1 MSGSPA
7 SVAPPALATDTRVL
21 GLVMLEQRRV
31 VERIIG
37 PEAYRRALDR
47 LPEDRRN
54 EFVNIGMFSWCR
66 TTTVALVMTE
76 AAREANQLPNDF
88 TARVVREGFG
98 SVMRTVW
105 RLFMSFS
112 TDEAIVRRAAT
123 VYTKTIDRGKAKAF
137 VESPGHLVL
146 EISEWPDIHTI
157 DIVAIASGIEAALEV
172 AGRKVQIVHRR
183 VPSNVVR
190 FDVRTTGRSDKP

>member
-7 SVAPPALATDTRVL
+7 SVAPPALSTDTRVF

-47 LPEDRRN
+47 LPEERRA

-76 AAREANQLPNDF
+76 AAREANQPPNDF

-112 TDEAIVRRAAT
+112 SDEAIVRRAAT
-123 VYTKTIDRGKAKAF
+123 VYTKAIDRGKATAF

-146 EISEWPDIHTI
+146 EISEWPDIHGI

-183 VPSNVVR
+183 SPNNVVR
-190 FDVRTTGRSDKP
+190 FDVRTTGRTDKP